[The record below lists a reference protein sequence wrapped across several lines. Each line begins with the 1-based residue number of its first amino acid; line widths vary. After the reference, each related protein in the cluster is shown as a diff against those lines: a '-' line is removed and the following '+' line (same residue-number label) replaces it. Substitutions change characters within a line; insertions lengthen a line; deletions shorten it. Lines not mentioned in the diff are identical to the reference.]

1 MCHVAPLSP
10 VRSLDCAYFPSP
22 RGCTVPR
29 TTHYSPPTTHFLNS
43 KRKMSPMSHL
53 RTHRSRM
60 FRCAVGILLF
70 ALPVV
75 KTVAQAP
82 AAEPRPVITVTG
94 TVRNS
99 AGNPVADASVFFEE
113 KATAASVE
121 TKTKS
126 DGTFSFLALHPGTY
140 TVRAQKAGMR
150 AKASASLLLS
160 LGEKKQVDLV
170 LDLAQPNQSPS
181 PSANKSAAT
190 SAAMEFDDKP
200 SFTVAGV
207 TDWTNVGGH
216 GSDTKL
222 RTSESLAKETATLKS
237 AEPGEASAATSEAA
251 RAADLRR
258 LAGDRDEYSGDPLAA
273 VREYEQA
280 VRLNPSEQ
288 NYFAW
293 GTELLLH
300 RAIKP
305 AAEVFTKGS
314 AAHPQSARMLAG
326 LGAALYASGA
336 YADAAR
342 RFCEASDLQPA
353 DPTPYLFL
361 GEMEKAAPDPLP
373 CVEQKLARFTRD
385 QPANALGNY
394 YYAVA
399 LWKQSRGAEK
409 GSENS
414 PVLQQAEALL
424 QEAVA
429 ADPKLDAA
437 YVQLGVLHSARGNLP
452 QAISAYKKAIEANPQ
467 SGEAHYR
474 LALAYKRMGEEE
486 KSEQELQLYKQ
497 ADKSESAAIEQ
508 QRREIR
514 QFLIILKEQP
524 APPPPR

>member
-1 MCHVAPLSP
+1 MH
-10 VRSLDCAYFPSP
+10 
-22 RGCTVPR
+22 R
-29 TTHYSPPTTHFLNS
+29 T
-43 KRKMSPMSHL
+43 RML
-53 RTHRSRM
+53 R
-60 FRCAVGILLF
+60 FAAGILLF
-70 ALPVV
+70 ALPAVI
-75 KTVAQAP
+75 TFAQTP
-82 AAEPRPVITVTG
+82 AAEPRPAITVSG

-99 AGNPVADASVFFEE
+99 AGNPVADASVFLEE
-113 KATAASVE
+113 KATAASIE

-126 DGTFSFLALHPGTY
+126 DGTFSFLALRPGTY
-140 TVRAQKAGMR
+140 TVRAEKAGMR
-150 AKASASLLLS
+150 APTSASLLLF
-160 LGEKKQVDLV
+160 LGEKKQVALV
-170 LDLAQPNQSPS
+170 LETSQANQPSSP
-181 PSANKSAAT
+181 NVKKSGAT

-237 AEPGEASAATSEAA
+237 GEPGEASASTSEAA
-251 RAADLRR
+251 RAADSHR
-258 LAGDRDEYSGDPLAA
+258 LAGDRAEHSGDPLAA

-314 AAHPQSARMLAG
+314 SAHPKSARMLAG

-342 RFCEASDLQPA
+342 RVCEASDLQPA

-361 GEMEKAAPDPLP
+361 GKMEKAAPDPLP
-373 CVEQKLARFTRD
+373 CVEQKLARFARD

-399 LWKQSRGAEK
+399 LWKQSRGADK
-409 GSENS
+409 GLENS
-414 PVLQQAEALL
+414 PILQQAEVLL
-424 QEAVA
+424 QKAIA
-429 ADPKLDAA
+429 ADPKLDPAC
-437 YVQLGVLHSARGNLP
+437 VQLGVLYSAQGNFV
-452 QAISAYKKAIEANPQ
+452 QAISSYKKAIEVNPQ

-474 LALAYKRMGEEE
+474 LALAYKRAGQDE

-497 ADKSESAAIEQ
+497 ADKSETAAIEQ

-514 QFLIILKEQP
+514 QFLIILQDQP
-524 APPPPR
+524 QVSAPPR

>member
-1 MCHVAPLSP
+1 MSRLRIH
-10 VRSLDCAYFPSP
+10 
-22 RGCTVPR
+22 R
-29 TTHYSPPTTHFLNS
+29 TW
-43 KRKMSPMSHL
+43 
-53 RTHRSRM
+53 M
-60 FRCAVGILLF
+60 FSCAVVVLLLS
-70 ALPVV
+70 LPAV
-75 KTVAQAP
+75 KTFAQTP
-82 AAEPRPVITVTG
+82 AAEPRPVITVSG

-121 TKTKS
+121 TKTKT
-126 DGTFSFLALHPGTY
+126 DGTFSFLALRPGTY
-140 TVRAQKAGMR
+140 TVRAEKAGMR
-150 AKASASLLLS
+150 APASASLLLS

-170 LDLAQPNQSPS
+170 LESSPASQSSSPS
-181 PSANKSAAT
+181 DKKSAGT

-222 RTSESLAKETATLKS
+222 RTSESLARETATLKS
-237 AEPGEASAATSEAA
+237 GEPGDASAAGSEAA
-251 RAADLRR
+251 READAHR
-258 LAGDRDEYSGDPLAA
+258 LAGDRDERSGDPLAA

-280 VRLNPSEQ
+280 VRLNPSER

-305 AAEVFTKGS
+305 AAEVFTRGS
-314 AAHPQSARMLAG
+314 AAHPKSARMLAG

-342 RFCEASDLQPA
+342 RVCEASDLQPA

-361 GEMEKAAPDPLP
+361 GRMEKAAPDPLP
-373 CVEQKLARFTRD
+373 CVEQKLARFAHD

-394 YYAVA
+394 YYAIS
-399 LWKQSRGAEK
+399 LWKRGR

-414 PVLQQAEALL
+414 ANFQQAEALL
-424 QEAVA
+424 QKAIA
-429 ADPKLDAA
+429 DDPKLDEA
-437 YVQLGVLHSARGNLP
+437 YVQLGVLYSARGNFP
-452 QAISAYKKAIEANPQ
+452 EAIGAYKKAIEVNPE

-474 LALAYKRMGEEE
+474 LALAYKRVGQDE
-486 KSEQELQLYKQ
+486 KSEQQLQLYKQ
-497 ADKSESAAIEQ
+497 ADKSETAAIEQ

-514 QFLIILKEQP
+514 QFLIILQDQP
-524 APPPPR
+524 QASAPPH

>member
-1 MCHVAPLSP
+1 MHAGKRMRSSLAAVLFLILSSAATFAQTP
-10 VRSLDCAYFPSP
+10 V
-22 RGCTVPR
+22 
-29 TTHYSPPTTHFLNS
+29 
-43 KRKMSPMSHL
+43 
-53 RTHRSRM
+53 
-60 FRCAVGILLF
+60 
-70 ALPVV
+70 
-75 KTVAQAP
+75 
-82 AAEPRPVITVTG
+82 AEPRPAIIVSG

-99 AGNPVADASVFFEE
+99 AGTPIADATVVFEE

-121 TKTKS
+121 AKTKA
-126 DGTFSFLALHPGTY
+126 DGAFSFLTFRPGTY
-140 TVRAQKAGMR
+140 TVRAEKAGMR
-150 AKASASLLLS
+150 APASASLLLS
-160 LGEKKQVDLV
+160 LGEKKQIDLV
-170 LDLAQPNQSPS
+170 LESSSASQSSS
-181 PSANKSAAT
+181 PSAKKSAGT

-237 AEPGEASAATSEAA
+237 AEPGAAPVSASEAV
-251 RAADLRR
+251 RAADSHR
-258 LAGDRDEYSGDPLAA
+258 LLGDRAEHSGDPLAA

-280 VRLNPSEQ
+280 VRFDPSEQ

-314 AAHPQSARMLAG
+314 AAHPKSARMFAG

-342 RFCEASDLQPA
+342 RVCEASDLQPA

-361 GEMEKAAPDPLP
+361 GKMEKAAP
-373 CVEQKLARFTRD
+373 CVVEKLARFTHD

-399 LWKQSRGAEK
+399 LWKQSRGP
-409 GSENS
+409 ENS
-414 PVLQQAEALL
+414 PALQQAEALL
-424 QEAVA
+424 QKAVT
-429 ADPKLDAA
+429 ADPKLDEA
-437 YVQLGVLHSARGNLP
+437 YVQLGILYAAQGNP
-452 QAISAYKKAIEANPQ
+452 SQAIRAYKKAIEANSQ
-467 SGEAHYR
+467 SSEAHYR
-474 LALAYKRMGEEE
+474 LVLAYKRVGEDL
-486 KSEQELQLYKQ
+486 KSEQQMQLYRQ
-497 ADKSESAAIEQ
+497 AAKTEAAAIEQ

-514 QFLIILKEQP
+514 QFLIVLQDQPQTP
-524 APPPPR
+524 APPQKPEK